1 MVPLVNATTVSAP
14 VQPTVDSIVL
24 TSGPSG
30 AAPSRTAFGTS
41 TPARIRLISTGTA
54 VLAVLLAVFGWIS
67 ISSRDQSLDRT
78 GDAAARLISVQ
89 EIRSAVIEADSI
101 ATTSFLVGGLESAD
115 QRARYEERLA
125 TASSSLALLSNG
137 LSGESLD
144 QLTSASSTLEV
155 FSGLVEQARANNRQG
170 FPVGAAYQRQASALV
185 RDQLLVSLDAIEQ
198 QSRADV
204 NAEIERAHQIGWVLP
219 VTGVIVIGAMA
230 AGSLWL
236 FRRTRRLINVPV
248 GIAAVIT
255 IVVVGVSLVSMGD
268 AVSTADGVVTGD
280 LLQADRLSQ
289 ARVAAFEARSD
300 EALTLINR
308 GNGQANEAAYLQA
321 AATAYAI
328 LDARDGRQDLAA
340 GFSAYDDIH
349 NSIRR
354 QDNDGDW
361 DGAVETLIGESA
373 ESFAT
378 FSADIEDVVQS
389 RASAAES
396 ALDDA
401 GSGLGTSRL
410 TLIIAALIA
419 AGLVTIG
426 YGQRLKEYR

>member
-1 MVPLVNATTVSAP
+1 
-14 VQPTVDSIVL
+14 
-24 TSGPSG
+24 
-30 AAPSRTAFGTS
+30 
-41 TPARIRLISTGTA
+41 
-54 VLAVLLAVFGWIS
+54 
-67 ISSRDQSLDRT
+67 
-78 GDAAARLISVQ
+78 
-89 EIRSAVIEADSI
+89 
-101 ATTSFLVGGLESAD
+101 
-115 QRARYEERLA
+115 
-125 TASSSLALLSNG
+125 
-137 LSGESLD
+137 
-144 QLTSASSTLEV
+144 
-155 FSGLVEQARANNRQG
+155 
-170 FPVGAAYQRQASALV
+170 
-185 RDQLLVSLDAIEQ
+185 
-198 QSRADV
+198 
-204 NAEIERAHQIGWVLP
+204 
-219 VTGVIVIGAMA
+219 
-230 AGSLWL
+230 
-236 FRRTRRLINVPV
+236 
-248 GIAAVIT
+248 
-255 IVVVGVSLVSMGD
+255 VGVSLVSMGD

-340 GFSAYDDIH
+340 SFSAYDDIH